1 MGHAEGEA
9 GSDLAREKLGNRRVT
24 GKEQYYTPPAIAA
37 QVCDLVQ
44 RHVPDSDK
52 RTWLEPAGG
61 TGVFIEEARSRDVG
75 RIVSFDI
82 EPLHPGVEAGDFL
95 HQNLELSGAVAV
107 SNPPFG
113 RNNAL
118 SVPFFNRCATY
129 CDFIAFI
136 VPRSWRKWSV
146 TNRLD
151 LRFHLVEDVDLSI
164 NYVDATGVSN
174 HANNNLRTCVQLWEK
189 RSELR
194 EKIKIPDYAVVRKT
208 TPEAADV
215 ALTVFGFSCG
225 TVKTDFPRRRI
236 TTEMYLKLEHPQ
248 ALEAL
253 QKVDFSRFYNNVA
266 YTEALAFPEIN
277 YLLNE
282 YLFGSPFGDGSQ
294 IPLDQGSLF

>member
-1 MGHAEGEA
+1 M
-9 GSDLAREKLGNRRVT
+9 AREKLGNRRVT
-24 GKEQYYTPPAIAA
+24 GKEQYYTPPAIAV

-44 RHVPDSDK
+44 QHVPDCQQ

-61 TGVFIEEARSRDVG
+61 TGVFIEEARSRGV
-75 RIVSFDI
+75 RSILSFDI
-82 EPLHPGVEAGDFL
+82 EPLHPDVKEGDFL
-95 HQNLELSGAVAV
+95 EQSLDLSGAVAV

-118 SVPFFNRCATY
+118 SVPFFNRCASY
-129 CDFIAFI
+129 CDVIAFI

-151 LRFHLVEDVDLSI
+151 QGFHLVEDVDLSI
-164 NYVDATGVSN
+164 NYVDAMGVSN
-174 HANNNLRTCVQLWEK
+174 HANNNLRTCVQLWQR

-194 EKIKIPDYAVVRKT
+194 ERVKIPDLGVVRKT
-208 TPEAADV
+208 TPDLADV
-215 ALTVFGFSCG
+215 SLTVFGFSCG

-236 TTEMYLKLEHPQ
+236 TTEMYLKLEHPR

-253 QKVDFSRFYNNVA
+253 QNVEFSRFYNNVA

-277 YLLNE
+277 FLLNE
-282 YLFGSPFGDGSQ
+282 YLFGSPYGDGSP
-294 IPLDQGSLF
+294 IPLDQGALF